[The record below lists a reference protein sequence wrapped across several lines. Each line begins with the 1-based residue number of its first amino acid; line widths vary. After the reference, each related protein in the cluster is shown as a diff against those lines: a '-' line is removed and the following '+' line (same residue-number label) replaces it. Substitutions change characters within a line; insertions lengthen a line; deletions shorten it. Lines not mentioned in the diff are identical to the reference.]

1 MLSLE
6 HQTVYDI
13 IKNLAVDND
22 IYKVIEADEIISRLP
37 AGLKMSKVS
46 LSQIIR
52 DLKDSDYLDVKYFT
66 PDEYCLLVRK
76 LLEEPQ
82 KQVPQQQEVEAPR
95 GERTLYG
102 EREKKEPKEKVV
114 GLGKVF
120 FLSFLGAFLASGIV
134 AIMAV
139 LIIKF
144 V

>member
-13 IKNLAVDND
+13 IKSVAVDND
-22 IYKVIEADEIISRLP
+22 VYKVIEADEILSRLP

-76 LLEEPQ
+76 LIEDPI
-82 KQVPQQQEVEAPR
+82 KQVVQQDVESPR

-102 EREKKEPKEKVV
+102 EREKKEPKEKVA
-114 GLGKVF
+114 GLGRVF
-120 FLSFLGAFLASGIV
+120 FLSFLGAFFGSGIV
-134 AIMAV
+134 AMIAL